1 MLTGRQSRAD
11 NDLNNHSR
19 PGMATNT
26 HSCDNIREVPEEL
39 RSATQMYPD
48 GLGEFYQKYTEA
60 YGIPVLGR
68 YGYYALPGKPTR
80 Y

>member
-1 MLTGRQSRAD
+1 MINSSFRFAAAARSEGQLFRPSRKTGRPGRATD
-11 NDLNNHSR
+11 
-19 PGMATNT
+19 T

-60 YGIPVLGR
+60 YGIPVLG
-68 YGYYALPGKPTR
+68 K
-80 Y
+80 